1 MNWVYEYVGSSPTFF
16 NIVSFYQFSLSFLI
30 SRDRAVVARQAHNL
44 KVVGSIPSPA
54 TDKEVAP
61 QRNPCSPLKFISSD
75 ILIVSRA
82 LIIWRYC
89 VNYHL
94 II

>member
-1 MNWVYEYVGSSPTFF
+1 ME
-16 NIVSFYQFSLSFLI
+16 QL
-30 SRDRAVVARQAHNL
+30 VARKAHNL
-44 KVVGSIPSPA
+44 EVGGSNPSGV

-94 II
+94 YLIVNFKVTSSD

>member
-1 MNWVYEYVGSSPTFF
+1 MSSWVQVPHFQKVCLLSIFF
-16 NIVSFYQFSLSFLI
+16 KFFI

-44 KVVGSIPSPA
+44 KVVGSIPTPA
-54 TDKEVAP
+54 TLKEVAP
-61 QRNPCSPLKFISSD
+61 QRNPYLPLKFISSD

>member
-1 MNWVYEYVGSSPTFF
+1 MVAYKAHNLGVGGSSPPT
-16 NIVSFYQFSLSFLI
+16 V
-30 SRDRAVVARQAHNL
+30 
-44 KVVGSIPSPA
+44 

-61 QRNPCSPLKFISSD
+61 QRNPYSPLKFILSD

-94 II
+94 TKTNIFIYI